1 MFLTEYDEKLHE
13 RTLREEGRMEE
24 IGQGIE
30 QGELKKAKE
39 MAAAMLKD
47 GMPPDQVKGYAKLSD
62 EQWDVL
68 LKSLGIIE

>member
-1 MFLTEYDEKLHE
+1 M
-13 RTLREEGRMEE
+13 EGIEQGIKRGIEQGIKQG